1 MTHYLT
7 GPRAAATMVTALAA
21 DADDAR
27 DLLLAL
33 GLIAPGTAAPAET
46 DAPPADAVSGRGA
59 RPRNWTRAANLL
71 ADAGATV
78 GEIAYVLGA
87 DEVLAGDM
95 LDGHP
100 AGVQW

>member
-1 MTHYLT
+1 VTHHLT
-7 GPRAAATMVTALAA
+7 GRRTAATMVTALAA

-33 GLIAPGTAAPAET
+33 GLIAPGTAPTET